1 MGRLQRKKPIKKK
14 KKPEAHSGTPATSVQ
29 TAVAKPTGDP
39 AAGLK
44 KAVVSKRP
52 TPAVKPVATK
62 PKENIISKAVQ
73 FIREVKVELKK
84 VAWPSRKQT
93 LGSTLVVIIL
103 VTIIAFFLGA
113 VDIGLS
119 SLVKLILR

>member
-14 KKPEAHSGTPATSVQ
+14 KKPEASSSAPAMKAEA
-29 TAVAKPTGDP
+29 AVAKPVRDP
-39 AAGLK
+39 AA
-44 KAVVSKRP
+44 VSKKTAVPKRQTGIVRP
-52 TPAVKPVATK
+52 VPTQ
-62 PKENIISKAVQ
+62 PKENIISKSVQ
-73 FIREVKVELKK
+73 FLREVKVELKK

-103 VTIIAFFLGA
+103 VTIISFFLGA

-119 SLVKLILR
+119 SLVKFVLR